1 MQNICEDG
9 YQGNWDQED
18 LEIKMTTDRLD
29 DDSIV
34 VNFDLYDVDE
44 DQATKGGGYVNIRQ
58 DDAAKCFTVTVY
70 DADGNVLSETNVPFN
85 FTEY

>member
-9 YQGNWDQED
+9 YAGNWDPVKQK
-18 LEIKMTTDRLD
+18 ITMTTDRLD

-34 VNFDLYDVDE
+34 VNFDLYDVEE
-44 DQATKGGGYVNIRQ
+44 DQAIQGGGYVNVRQ
-58 DDAAKCFTVTVY
+58 DDATKCFTVTVY
-70 DADGNVLSETNVPFN
+70 NADGDVLSETNIPFN